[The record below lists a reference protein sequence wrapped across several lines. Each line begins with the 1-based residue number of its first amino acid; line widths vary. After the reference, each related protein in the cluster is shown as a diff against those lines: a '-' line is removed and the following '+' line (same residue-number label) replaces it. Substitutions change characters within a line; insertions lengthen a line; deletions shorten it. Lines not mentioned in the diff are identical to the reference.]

1 MIEIMSEFLQTVWQ
15 ALDARPRRFCAG
27 EGLFAAGDAVERM
40 HLLTLGTVHLER
52 PQASGQALILH
63 RAGSG
68 EMLAEASLYAS
79 TYHCSAR
86 ALTPGESLS
95 VPRPALRAYLSAT
108 PERADRWA
116 AHLARE
122 IQQSRVRAEI
132 LALPTVATRLDAWLE
147 WQNTDLPEKGGWSR
161 LAAELAVSP
170 ESLYR
175 EIAKRRK

>member
-1 MIEIMSEFLQTVWQ
+1 
-15 ALDARPRRFCAG
+15 
-27 EGLFAAGDAVERM
+27 
-40 HLLTLGTVHLER
+40 
-52 PQASGQALILH
+52 
-63 RAGSG
+63 
-68 EMLAEASLYAS
+68 MLAEASLYAS

-147 WQNTDLPEKGGWSR
+147 WQNTDLPQKGGWSR